1 MSLRDKYTDEE
12 WWELVEKS
20 KKPSNKIIN
29 NSLESN
35 LKRSESLKGKTTK
48 PKKIIKEFDSN
59 MEFIKEWESVSL
71 LIKFYRDNNLGFDY
85 TTFLKKQQNKQLY
98 KNKYWL

>member
-48 PKKIIKEFDSN
+48 PKKN
-59 MEFIKEWESVSL
+59 
-71 LIKFYRDNNLGFDY
+71 Y
-85 TTFLKKQQNKQLY
+85 
-98 KNKYWL
+98 